1 VKLVYAEA
9 FGTICDVL
17 LIPQFGG
24 VRFKPNWTTPVP
36 LNDTV
41 FGDEGAVLVIVSVP
55 FDVTVDVGANVT
67 FRFRLWFAVRTV
79 LPENPLTAKGALV

>member
-1 VKLVYAEA
+1 M
-9 FGTICDVL
+9 
-17 LIPQFGG
+17 
-24 VRFKPNWTTPVP
+24 P

-55 FDVTVDVGANVT
+55 LDGTVDVGANVT
-67 FRFRLWFAVRTV
+67 LRFRLWFALRTV

>member
-1 VKLVYAEA
+1 M
-9 FGTICDVL
+9 
-17 LIPQFGG
+17 
-24 VRFKPNWTTPVP
+24 P

-55 FDVTVDVGANVT
+55 FDVTSDVGANVT
-67 FRFRLWFAVRTV
+67 FRLRLWIGLRAV